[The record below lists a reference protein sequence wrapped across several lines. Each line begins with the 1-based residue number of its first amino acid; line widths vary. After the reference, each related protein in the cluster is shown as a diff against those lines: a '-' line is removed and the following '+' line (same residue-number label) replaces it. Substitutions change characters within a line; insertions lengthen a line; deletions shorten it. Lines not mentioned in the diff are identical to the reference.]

1 MKTIH
6 NIAAASVLA
15 LSAIAFS
22 ATPGAAKAALIA
34 SSGHYCLSYN
44 EGGEDCRFASS
55 AQCEATVSGIGAE
68 CYGNSF
74 RGDEGFQGRRAGEY
88 QGRIY

>member
-22 ATPGAAKAALIA
+22 ATPGAARTAGSQALRNARRRLRASAPNVTATAFVAMKVSRAGALANTRGASTDIRSQEA
-34 SSGHYCLSYN
+34 YSSGFSVPPAL
-44 EGGEDCRFASS
+44 
-55 AQCEATVSGIGAE
+55 
-68 CYGNSF
+68 
-74 RGDEGFQGRRAGEY
+74 
-88 QGRIY
+88 